1 VAGINDKSKK
11 QSASIRMRQERRIT
25 VSSIVYDQKNKLRES
40 DIRATRPVLV
50 PWIRIQGKWLEQA
63 GFGIHTPVRIRVMRG
78 CLVLTV
84 D

>member
-1 VAGINDKSKK
+1 MSNQQGPAIV
-11 QSASIRMRQERRIT
+11 IRPERHIT
-25 VSSIVYDQKNKLRES
+25 VSSIGYAPGQP
-40 DIRATRPVLV
+40 IRDPGKRVMQAV

-63 GFGIHTPVRIRVMRG
+63 GFAIRTPVRIRVMVG